1 MAKSCGLPNCL
12 CALRCVPCAGAS
24 QASTSAPAR
33 QVLSKPPQAAPSRP
47 SMAYVCETSAQRA
60 RTKQQQQAGY
70 ALQYCGIHLP
80 FSKSSGKAGRV
91 NVGMRGWCFVFDHG
105 RRYIAFGVLM
115 PFAVLVAGAKHRIG
129 EAESWGQRQ
138 TGFPLSPILPC
149 TMSSAA
155 FRASAAVTVVS
166 AVCISCVASS
176 GHGPSTRMTPYSL
189 NTASSCCAHLACSAS
204 LCWPRPGSRRTATCR
219 WLPSRAPN
227 QDPLITS
234 TTRILGGRT
243 APFSRLPY
251 S

>member
-1 MAKSCGLPNCL
+1 MACL
-12 CALRCVPCAGAS
+12 TACVPCAVCLALVHPRP
-24 QASTSAPAR
+24 QPRHRRVKCRRNRHRRRRRDLPWRMYVRRQPSTRTRSNRPAMHYNIVVWDPSAF
-33 QVLSKPPQAAPSRP
+33 SKP
-47 SMAYVCETSAQRA
+47 
-60 RTKQQQQAGY
+60 
-70 ALQYCGIHLP
+70 
-80 FSKSSGKAGRV
+80 SGKAGRV

-204 LCWPRPGSRRTATCR
+204 LVWPRPGSRRTATCR

-234 TTRILGGRT
+234 TTRILSGRT
-243 APFSRLPY
+243 APFSRFPY